1 MTRRFLSRWRAAGSA
16 GDKDLTRQ
24 LHRLDPHDVMGY
36 LALAATLGN
45 IAVSAIMPYYAF
57 DVLIS
62 VSFIFGVLS
71 ILNWGS
77 LAGILAVGLMICHVV
92 VLHILRVAWPI

>member
-1 MTRRFLSRWRAAGSA
+1 MARRFLSKWRGVRGS
-16 GDKDLTRQ
+16 DEDLTRQ
-24 LHRLDPHDVMGY
+24 LHRLDPYDVMGY
-36 LALAATLGN
+36 LALAATLAN

-62 VSFIFGVLS
+62 ISFIFGVLS

-77 LAGILAVGLMICHVV
+77 LVGKLAVGLMICHAV
-92 VLHILRVAWPI
+92 VLHILRVTWPI